1 MTNKF
6 VEKDCELL
14 QIMAGY
20 EGHNVHS
27 KTLLEYTSRK
37 GHKGLIITM
46 SKNDVNDN
54 IEVSQQIIIIIII
67 FIS

>member
-1 MTNKF
+1 
-6 VEKDCELL
+6 
-14 QIMAGY
+14 MAGY

-27 KTLLEYTSRK
+27 KTLLEYASRK

>member
-1 MTNKF
+1 MTKKF
-6 VEKDCELL
+6 VENDCELL

-27 KTLLEYTSRK
+27 KTLLEYASRK
-37 GHKGLIITM
+37 GHEGLIITM
-46 SKNDVNDN
+46 SKNDVN

-67 FIS
+67 IFIS